1 VYIDLGISNLKL
13 NKFIFKKI
21 NFILLMANNITLEIL
36 VDFFNNKVHRL
47 ENILKNNDKYNLQ
60 EFETFNSKYFKYFNN
75 LFEYFVDRN
84 GIKINDKKQNN
95 ISLLNSILYC
105 LDDDYYFNNINF
117 DGIKKKIIDDV
128 ISRKCKL
135 NYSISKK
142 LLIDRM
148 KSKNVESIDIYIYSL
163 YFNINIFVFDFETNK
178 ITLYY
183 SEPKFNIY
191 KINIFLSKYKNIFN
205 PITYKNDNYRYFK
218 YTSSIL
224 LKIIKSEFKIFH
236 LKTDKEL
243 ILDDYDGILKKY
255 NKIDLNNIIV
265 KMDDDIDNFMS
276 SESNDEKKSS
286 SSSFFEKNINLKDCI
301 IDYNKES
308 KNIEHIITNDKNKL
322 LKKLNGISLA
332 KLKREKK
339 NNLIKYLCEL
349 NNEQINE
356 NKYKTKLKTEICE
369 EILKYIK

>member
-1 VYIDLGISNLKL
+1 
-13 NKFIFKKI
+13 
-21 NFILLMANNITLEIL
+21 MANNITLEIL

-276 SESNDEKKSS
+276 SESNDEKNSS

>member
-1 VYIDLGISNLKL
+1 VYIDLGINNLKL

-276 SESNDEKKSS
+276 SESNDEKNSS